1 MDISLHDITKDN
13 WEYVVSLT
21 TNEDKRPSVLE
32 KYLNG
37 NAYSM
42 LEALYNPELTMKVIV
57 LSEGEKLKGV
67 GFTLYGPLDND
78 GETVYMIY
86 RFMIDV
92 RFQGQVNL
100 SGSGIQL
107 GLGENGADSVV
118 KQLFG
123 DVFRIVT
130 VKQTNVFQR
139 FNTQQILCLCQQSTG
154 FVVQSLFLFN
164 KNTIN
169 HGETPPYFPACSAR

>member
-13 WEYVVSLT
+13 WEYIAFLT
-21 TNEDKRPSVLE
+21 TNEDKRPSVVE

-42 LEALYNPELTMKVIV
+42 LEALYNPELTMKAIT

-67 GFTLYGPLDND
+67 GFTLYGPTDND

-92 RFQGQVNL
+92 RFQGQGYGTKALTLIMEEMKKQYNCEEIYV
-100 SGSGIQL
+100 SIVP
-107 GLGENGADSVV
+107 ENEKA
-118 KQLFG
+118 LHLYE
-123 DVFRIVT
+123 R
-130 VKQTNVFQR
+130 
-139 FNTQQILCLCQQSTG
+139 TG
-154 FVVQSLFLFN
+154 FAPTGIEIGNEAHKEIVYKCQL
-164 KNTIN
+164 
-169 HGETPPYFPACSAR
+169 